1 MNAGSY
7 DDNLKGGERRE
18 SQMDLLQQS
27 QDSQGVPQL
36 CGVNC
41 TVRKVR
47 AGATSGSCLCVCV
60 CVCVDSVSGCVVC
73 VCVLVCV
80 CVDSVYVCVC
90 SVCVESVCMCV
101 YVCV

>member
-1 MNAGSY
+1 MIAGITAEEFDPLSSSFNAKLNGSLAAGLKAVNAAASVVNAGSY

-47 AGATSGSCLCVCV
+47 AGATSGSCLCV
-60 CVCVDSVSGCVVC
+60 
-73 VCVLVCV
+73 
-80 CVDSVYVCVC
+80 
-90 SVCVESVCMCV
+90 
-101 YVCV
+101 